1 MAMGQ
6 IKIYK
11 HILKTNSFNIKKKI
25 DDFRKVHNK
34 KNKTRK

>member
-1 MAMGQ
+1 MVMGQ

-25 DDFRKVHNK
+25 DDFRKISNK

>member
-6 IKIYK
+6 IKLYK
-11 HILKTNSFNIKKKI
+11 HILTTNSFNIKKKI